1 MSSSSLH
8 WLILCFLYAFFVRWS
23 IFPTRLNSYPIPPPL
38 AFWSAQT
45 IPLYTH
51 TQCSFVSHTHIYKPC
66 SPLSFAAKK
75 PDIFNTV
82 NNFCS
87 LEAFLMWLTMW
98 KERLK
103 MYLPK
108 MLFAQRKRVKL
119 LSAQRH
125 ATVILYF
132 TFWLTMMSQIESI
145 RSNQYTP
152 LYENEKFERD
162 LSQWRLQFSTIS
174 F

>member
-1 MSSSSLH
+1 MFT
-8 WLILCFLYAFFVRWS
+8 CKFLWVLVVSIDLFWVFFMPFFVRWS

-119 LSAQRH
+119 LSGPKTCYCH
-125 ATVILYF
+125 SLFFIWWILGYV
-132 TFWLTMMSQIESI
+132 
-145 RSNQYTP
+145 
-152 LYENEKFERD
+152 
-162 LSQWRLQFSTIS
+162 
-174 F
+174 